1 MPQAIPLIGAAFS
14 ISSGVAAAGGMAAIA
29 AGGLSAITLT
39 SGLMIA
45 GGALS
50 AVGTLTGNKKL
61 SAIGAVMGLAGGIG
75 NALGKTASVADAA
88 GAAKEAA
95 GASSTANVGGQV
107 VQGAAADALPSAA
120 EAATKT
126 ASEASKA
133 IGDGGVLRSAMEA
146 PAGPDFGALNS
157 DTGGL
162 VEGARGAAAAAPDVV
177 QAGAKATPNFGTLA
191 TESRGFYPDLMA
203 QQAPQGG
210 SWWDSVKDLG
220 KDFAKFTKDNPEL
233 TRLAGGAIGGVGEY
247 LGGQQL
253 VKDRMKAEMKYSDWV
268 RQRYSDSVR
277 NLTVP
282 TIRAP
287 APSGIIGGARG

>member
-14 ISSGVAAAGGMAAIA
+14 ISSGVAAAGGLSAIA
-29 AGGLSAITLT
+29 AGGLSALTLT

-61 SAIGAVMGLAGGIG
+61 TAIGGIMGLAGGIG
-75 NALGKTASVADAA
+75 NALGKASSVTNAA
-88 GAAKEAA
+88 GSAAESA
-95 GASSTANVGGQV
+95 GVSTTANVGGNV
-107 VQGAAADALPSAA
+107 AQGAAADTVSSAA
-120 EAATKT
+120 EAATKG
-126 ASEASKA
+126 AAEAGKA
-133 IGDGGVLRSAMEA
+133 LGEQGVLQSAMTP

-162 VEGARGAAAAAPDVV
+162 VESVRGAAP
-177 QAGAKATPNFGTLA
+177 AGAASPGFGTLA
-191 TESRGFYPDLMA
+191 TENRGFYPDLMA
-203 QQAPQGG
+203 QQAPQG
-210 SWWDSVKDLG
+210 STWWGAVKDLG
-220 KDFAKFTKDNPEL
+220 KDFAAFTKENPEL
-233 TRLAGGAIGGVGEY
+233 TKLAGGAIGGVGDY
-247 LGGQQL
+247 LGSQQL
-253 VKDRMKAEMKYSDWV
+253 MKDRAKAEMKYNDWV